1 MTSQV
6 IDVMPAAL
14 HRGLRHRPEEST
26 VDDRLLRSTL
36 TANALLSGAAGV
48 LLVAL
53 GGVLDEPLGI
63 ATGAL
68 RLVGVGLVPWAVS
81 LWWARSRETLLR
93 REAVT
98 AIVGDTA
105 WVVASVVVVVLA
117 PAGLTALGQWV
128 VGVTALAVGDLA
140 VLQAVGLRRLAAE
153 GRVSRVPTG
162 RRPAAP

>member
-1 MTSQV
+1 M
-6 IDVMPAAL
+6 
-14 HRGLRHRPEEST
+14 
-26 VDDRLLRSTL
+26 DDRLLRSTL

-53 GGVLDEPLGI
+53 AAVLDEPLGI
-63 ATGAL
+63 TTPAL
-68 RLVGVGLVPWAVS
+68 LVVGVGLVPWAVS

-93 REAVT
+93 REVLT

-105 WVVASVVVVVLA
+105 WVVGSVVVVVLA

-140 VLQAVGLRRLAAE
+140 VLQAVGLRRLSAT
-153 GRVSRVPTG
+153 GRVRPAPTG